1 MRLISVVFLI
11 FLSLEEAQGVTELVV
26 KTDLLAC
33 RPERLFNRAER
44 LRESGDERS
53 LSAFTIGALLART
66 CVRLTA
72 GTKVFSA
79 GRGKGPGVIR
89 IRPKGSFAT
98 FFAAEENFE
107 RVNQ

>member
-1 MRLISVVFLI
+1 MRIISAVLLI

-33 RPERLFNRAER
+33 RPERQFNRAKR
-44 LRESGDERS
+44 LRKSGDERS
-53 LSAFTIGALLART
+53 LAAYTIGALLART
-66 CVRLTA
+66 CVRLTT
-72 GTKVFSA
+72 GTKVFAA

-89 IRPKGSFAT
+89 IRPKGSFVT
-98 FFAAEENFE
+98 FFAAENNFE